1 MNLVWSLIPNMG
13 ILFSSAQSGR
23 PTSIFHFKGY
33 RLLQSSTQIDK
44 GKNGKTTIIDG
55 ELRWINSQH
64 YFLWMNQSLWA
75 HKSYLT
81 WQRGKPDVVLWAQSP
96 SRDLTKSQ
104 LPLQTTSAVA
114 IKCQTP
120 SGTPLLEFYTAIAQP
135 TIEAENTAQG
145 GGDTDE
151 W

>member
-1 MNLVWSLIPNMG
+1 MG
-13 ILFSSAQSGR
+13 TI
-23 PTSIFHFKGY
+23 SI
-33 RLLQSSTQIDK
+33 QSSDK
-44 GKNGKTTIIDG
+44 IT
-55 ELRWINSQH
+55 
-64 YFLWMNQSLWA
+64 A
-75 HKSYLT
+75 
-81 WQRGKPDVVLWAQSP
+81 
-96 SRDLTKSQ
+96 
-104 LPLQTTSAVA
+104 LQTTSAVA